1 MKLKE
6 THNLYQQEYL
16 HFIAPASLP
25 PHILKLKKGAPLMLL
40 LNIDPKSGLCNEMRL
55 FCRGF
60 YLNILDVEILTGH
73 HVGKRSFLSRI
84 KYKTTK
90 SASIPFVFIRKQF
103 LVKLSFSITINKS
116 QGQTISNVG
125 IYLP

>member
-1 MKLKE
+1 
-6 THNLYQQEYL
+6 L
-16 HFIAPASLP
+16 HFIAPDGLP
-25 PHILKLKKGAPLMLL
+25 SHILKLKKGAPLMLL
-40 LNIDPKSGLCNEMRL
+40 RNIDRKSGLCIGTRL
-55 FCRGF
+55 LCHGF
-60 YLNILDVEILTGH
+60 YMNMLDVEILIGH

-84 KYKTTK
+84 KHKTIE
-90 SASIPFVFIRKQF
+90 SEALPFVLIRKQF